1 MAMPEPKLKRQ
12 RKTLTE
18 VPPTAV
24 IRVGMALYGVVGI
37 QGVGGT

>member
-1 MAMPEPKLKRQ
+1 MATPEPKPKRQ
-12 RKTLTE
+12 RKTPVE
-18 VPPTAV
+18 APPTAV